1 MLDQSPWSMIHRRQ
15 PNADFC
21 SHPCFNARD
30 KVTQD
35 IVEYPHL
42 VFAQTVRV
50 TQEKIC
56 DLPKGANPLRRRAAS
71 DRLLEFGNDGNWL

>member
-1 MLDQSPWSMIHRRQ
+1 MIHRRQ
-15 PNADFC
+15 PCADFG
-21 SHPCFNARD
+21 SYPCFNARD

-35 IVEYPHL
+35 VVEYLHL

-56 DLPKGANPLRRRAAS
+56 DLPKGADPLRRRAAS
-71 DRLLEFGNDGNWL
+71 DGLLKFGDDGNWL